1 MGKVR
6 VTVDIDENIKK
17 ESHVFAIN
25 CKMSLAEIVEWAL
38 RDFNEK
44 NEKSRKKFSTFAE
57 KKPSTK

>member
-6 VTVDIDENIKK
+6 VTVDIDEQIKK
-17 ESHVFAIN
+17 EAHIFAIN

-44 NEKSRKKFSTFAE
+44 KEKSRKKFTE
-57 KKPSTK
+57 YRKNPSTK